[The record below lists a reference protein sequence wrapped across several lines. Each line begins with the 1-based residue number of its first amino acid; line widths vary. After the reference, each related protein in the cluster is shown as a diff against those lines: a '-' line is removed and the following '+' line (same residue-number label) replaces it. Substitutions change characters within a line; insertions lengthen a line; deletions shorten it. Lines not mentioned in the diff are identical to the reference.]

1 MSYDDSKAKRVA
13 IIVVIA
19 SLALLGWLVFGI

>member
-19 SLALLGWLVFGI
+19 SLALWGWLVFGI